1 MQLRRNSRFATVFTA
16 LYPAAPNAA
25 LPLIPPNKKKA
36 SVCCHTEASF
46 SVLFYFTCFILFP
59 ETRNACS
66 EISIIGVSLTES
78 V

>member
-1 MQLRRNSRFATVFTA
+1 MQHPLCLTFPIIA
-16 LYPAAPNAA
+16 AAPQ
-25 LPLIPPNKKKA
+25 LPFIPPNKKKA

-46 SVLFYFTCFILFP
+46 FVLFYFTCFILFP